1 MGGSAVTAW
10 ACLFGHTPC
19 LVPGSTVLIL
29 GTGGVSIFA
38 AQFALMSGSSIIL
51 CSSSDDKIAKAKEI
65 LQPLL
70 NPTAGKDAIRSIN
83 YSVDTE
89 WDKVGVA

>member
-1 MGGSAVTAW
+1 
-10 ACLFGHTPC
+10 
-19 LVPGSTVLIL
+19 
-29 GTGGVSIFA
+29 
-38 AQFALMSGSSIIL
+38 MSGSNIIL
-51 CSSSDDKIAKAKEI
+51 CSSSDDKIAKAKQI

-89 WDKVGVA
+89 WDKVGHG